1 MANQKCVV
9 IAEFFRTVWNNIINI
24 ELMHILKERYI
35 KSRMT
40 KSGRSVETIRK
51 IHKFTAVFKE
61 YLRTKKKG
69 KDIENK

>member
-1 MANQKCVV
+1 
-9 IAEFFRTVWNNIINI
+9 
-24 ELMHILKERYI
+24 MHILKERYI

-51 IHKFTAVFKE
+51 INKFTTVFKE

-69 KDIENK
+69 KDVENK